1 MDVPKPS
8 PVAERSFTITRL
20 AVPSPT
26 PAPVAVLAGLMFH
39 SAVSD
44 VVAPPAPNAVR
55 SRPTTMLLLDVPVPS
70 PVAVVVRVV
79 KKFWVAV
86 SVP

>member
-1 MDVPKPS
+1 MAVPVPS
-8 PVAERSFTITRL
+8 PVAVRGAMCNPVESNPE
-20 AVPSPT
+20 VPE
-26 PAPVAVLAGLMFH
+26 PVAVLAGLMFH

-44 VVAPPAPNAVR
+44 AVAPPAPKPVR
-55 SRPTTMLLLDVPVPS
+55 SKPWTMLLLDVPKPS
-70 PVAVVVRVV
+70 PVAVTVRML